1 MDNTRIL
8 VKKAQNNDL
17 SAFEELVRLFQNRI
31 YTLCVRLAGNHAD
44 AQDLA
49 QEAFIRAYRAL
60 GSFRNESDFGTWL
73 HRITVNVWL
82 NFRRKNSVQQT
93 VIYLDEP
100 YTDGDG
106 GEIRR
111 EVEAGD
117 GDPLQLLE
125 QDEFRGLIRAAL
137 DSLSDEHRAVLVLR
151 EIEGY
156 SYEEVSR
163 MLGCSLGTVKSRL
176 SRAREVMRRTMTVMA
191 REAGEILPAGS
202 ERR

>member
-1 MDNTRIL
+1 MDDIRML

-31 YTLCVRLAGNHAD
+31 YSLCVRLAGNHAD

-49 QEAFIRAYRAL
+49 QEAFIRGYRAL
-60 GSFRNESDFGTWL
+60 GSFRNEADFGTWL

-82 NFRRKNSVQQT
+82 NFRRKNSAHQV
-93 VIYLDEP
+93 VVYLDEP
-100 YTDGDG
+100 YQGGDG

-111 EVEAGD
+111 EAAAEES
-117 GDPLQLLE
+117 DPLQLLE

-137 DSLSDEHRAVLVLR
+137 DSLSDEHRAVMVLR

-176 SRAREVMRRTMTVMA
+176 SRAREVMRRTVTDMA
-191 REAGEILPAGS
+191 REAGEALPVGR